1 MSNLNAKFER
11 LHLSKV
17 QASAVGVEC
26 EFCHENHDTNA
37 CPTLMSSDSSQQ
49 LQVNGVWYDQ
59 RPNQQNVQRNQS
71 YSAGGNNYQRRNY
84 QGTGLDM
91 KSDNYLKPP
100 PLPQKEPSDLERL
113 VGSLAQNTN
122 AFMEES
128 RANQRTTNAFIEE
141 SRADARNTKAS
152 IKNLEN
158 QIGQL
163 AQQLSDRAPGT
174 FPGNTFTN
182 PKEGCMAITTRSGKV
197 LSPPEKPI
205 VEVVAEEKNEE
216 VDNSEKDTDNS
227 PEVVKPLDE
236 AGKEKEQPVM
246 VEKKKFELSPEYLE
260 KMGPYPGRFKPELKK
275 KHYDRFL
282 DIFKKLHINILFAEA
297 LADMPNYAKFM
308 KDLLSKK
315 HKLQECQTVA
325 LTEECSA
332 IITRKFPPKLGDPGS
347 FNIPIEIG
355 DTRIGN
361 ALCDLGASINLMPLS
376 VCKSLG
382 ITELKPTMVTLQ
394 LADRSLRKPSGIIED
409 VLVKVDKFI
418 FLADFV
424 VLDMEA
430 GHETPLLLGRPFLAT
445 ARAMIDVEHGKLV
458 LRMNEDTI
466 TVNVFDCMKR
476 PYEGGD
482 CFRVDVLE
490 EAICEEKTP
499 MQKLEEDLKDRDH
512 VYFADEVG
520 GAFEVLEHK
529 ESDKDTAVPK
539 VVLKELPET
548 LKYMFLG
555 DDQIHVL
562 LQCLGLFGEI
572 SGEKVSEQKTTVFFS
587 KNTPNDIANKIIDIS
602 GFKRVTNV
610 GRYLG
615 AMIQQGRVT
624 KNLFSGIIDRVKER
638 LSA

>member
-1 MSNLNAKFER
+1 MERQPAESIITWDNLSEKFFAEFFPMEKYNNMVNDITSFKQHLGETICAAWNRFKALMRKVPHYNLSQGDQVRIFFNGCLPETKLVVNTAAGGSLGDKLASESYQLIDKLAKNENETSTRMGKRGVVPLNDQDAVLAEQKLLSQQMSNLNAKFER
-11 LHLSKV
+11 LQLSKV

-26 EFCHENHDTNA
+26 EFCHENHDSNA

-174 FPGNTFTN
+174 FPGNTVTN
-182 PKEGCMAITTRSGKV
+182 PKEGCMAITIRSGKV

-260 KMGPYPGRFKPELKK
+260 KMAPYPGRFKPELKK

-282 DIFKKLHINILFAEA
+282 DIFKKLHINIPFAEA
-297 LADMPNYAKFM
+297 LAGMPNYAKFM

-315 HKLQECQTVA
+315 HWLA
-325 LTEECSA
+325 LGFLILKGDKA
-332 IITRKFPPKLGDPGS
+332 ILYACPRHRYS
-347 FNIPIEIG
+347 
-355 DTRIGN
+355 
-361 ALCDLGASINLMPLS
+361 
-376 VCKSLG
+376 
-382 ITELKPTMVTLQ
+382 
-394 LADRSLRKPSGIIED
+394 
-409 VLVKVDKFI
+409 
-418 FLADFV
+418 
-424 VLDMEA
+424 
-430 GHETPLLLGRPFLAT
+430 
-445 ARAMIDVEHGKLV
+445 
-458 LRMNEDTI
+458 
-466 TVNVFDCMKR
+466 
-476 PYEGGD
+476 Y
-482 CFRVDVLE
+482 
-490 EAICEEKTP
+490 
-499 MQKLEEDLKDRDH
+499 
-512 VYFADEVG
+512 
-520 GAFEVLEHK
+520 
-529 ESDKDTAVPK
+529 
-539 VVLKELPET
+539 
-548 LKYMFLG
+548 
-555 DDQIHVL
+555 
-562 LQCLGLFGEI
+562 
-572 SGEKVSEQKTTVFFS
+572 
-587 KNTPNDIANKIIDIS
+587 IID
-602 GFKRVTNV
+602 
-610 GRYLG
+610 
-615 AMIQQGRVT
+615 A
-624 KNLFSGIIDRVKER
+624 
-638 LSA
+638 